1 MPQIN
6 FYAFAPETGEIKVT
20 GFADTKQMLANV
32 GENTPVVL
40 TQSTEVDS
48 DKHFQ
53 NLETDELELRPDLGL
68 PEVASGAI
76 AEILDLGF
84 VPSGAEIKI
93 DGVSNGIA
101 DGSNVELS
109 FSLDGEYEI
118 EIDPP
123 FPRLK
128 AKIVVTV
135 SP

>member
-32 GENTPVVL
+32 GGNTPVVL
-40 TQSTEVDS
+40 TQSTDVDS

-53 NLETDELELRPDLGL
+53 NLEKDELELRPDLGF
-68 PEVASGAI
+68 PEVASVAI
-76 AEILDLGF
+76 AEILDLGSL
-84 VPSGAEIKI
+84 PSGADIKI

-101 DGSNVELS
+101 DGSIVELS

-118 EIDPP
+118 EIGPP
-123 FPRLK
+123 FPWLK